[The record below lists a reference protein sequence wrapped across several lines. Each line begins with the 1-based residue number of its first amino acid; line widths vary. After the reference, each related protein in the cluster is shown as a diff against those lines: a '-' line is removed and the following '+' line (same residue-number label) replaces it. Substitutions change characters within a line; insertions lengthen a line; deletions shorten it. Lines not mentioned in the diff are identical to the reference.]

1 MSKPIFIVRFPG
13 YWNNNQVQES
23 RRAIH
28 NMKELSDEYHI
39 LTLQDNEIETTKFEC
54 YN

>member
-13 YWNNNQVQES
+13 YWTNNQVNES

-28 NMKELSDEYHI
+28 NMKELGDDYHV
-39 LTLQDNEIETTKFEC
+39 LTLQDN
-54 YN
+54 